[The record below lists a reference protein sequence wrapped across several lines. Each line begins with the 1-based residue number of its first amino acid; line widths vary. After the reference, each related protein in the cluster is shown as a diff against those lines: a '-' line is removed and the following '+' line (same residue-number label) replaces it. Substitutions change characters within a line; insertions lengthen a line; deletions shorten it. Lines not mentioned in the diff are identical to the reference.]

1 MLKNDYMDYKSLTE
15 DELSQIEGGKSGI
28 FKAAGYCAGD
38 ALLGA
43 WGGPAGMAAGCA
55 VGIVESFF

>member
-1 MLKNDYMDYKSLTE
+1 MDYKSLTE

-38 ALLGA
+38 ALLGV

-55 VGIVESFF
+55 VGVVESFF